1 MTRIRT
7 LLASC
12 ALVGALLAPR
22 SLAAQTPSD
31 TAAILATV
39 QGLFDAMAARDS
51 LALAALV
58 TREGVFAVAVVE
70 SDSVTRFAHQSLA
83 GFISS
88 IGMPGPLL
96 RERIW
101 HPVVHVSGP
110 FAIVWTPYDF
120 HIGER
125 FSHCGT
131 DIFTLARIGGA
142 WRITGGSYTI
152 QQQGC
157 APSPLGAP

>member
-7 LLASC
+7 LAVAC
-12 ALVGALLAPR
+12 AFAAALTPR
-22 SLAAQTPSD
+22 AAAAQAAAD

-51 LALAALV
+51 AALASLV
-58 TREGVFAVAVVE
+58 TREGVFAVVVVE
-70 SDSVTRFAHQSLA
+70 GDSATRVAHQSLA
-83 GFISS
+83 GFIGS

-96 RERIW
+96 RERMW
-101 HPVVHVSGP
+101 QPVVHVSGP